1 MRARSRFEAICYC
14 FRHRPCGPL
23 GLNLNP
29 KRLSMHVRILIGA
42 FAAWVFGGAIAAII
56 ELVRVN

>member
-1 MRARSRFEAICYC
+1 
-14 FRHRPCGPL
+14 
-23 GLNLNP
+23 
-29 KRLSMHVRILIGA
+29 MHVRILIGA